1 MIGFVAILATDNI
14 CSNTKSIKYGVPQG
28 SILGPLLFSIYVNDL
43 NNCLNLEKCIMYAD
57 DTNIFKKVIAMKRY
71 MKLQTRS

>member
-1 MIGFVAILATDNI
+1 MHCGIRGVAHDWFWHCGIRSVAHDLSNRKQLPVVEINNI

-43 NNCLNLEKCIMYAD
+43 NNCL
-57 DTNIFKKVIAMKRY
+57 T
-71 MKLQTRS
+71 